1 MTIKVN
7 SENLIFLNNLNS
19 ASDRL
24 ATAMSRLS
32 SGARIQNAGDDA
44 AGFMISKGLE
54 VSKRGLS
61 TANNNIQMGMSL
73 LGIAE
78 GSIQTMLS
86 PLYRIRDLALQS
98 SNGVYSEAERKAMQM
113 EVDSL
118 FEEITRIKNTTEF
131 NGVNLFGQQIYKD
144 KSETFV
150 DNETAAAIS
159 LLSYTPAPMMM
170 AASPVNQTTEPE
182 AISTEPETTNTEG
195 SEETNEISLMS
206 AEVPMMMSMARS
218 GSNVIEGSVTLASGK
233 SKTISI
239 GDKVYTFK
247 DGNSGLTENT
257 CDYSYDMT
265 TGKLTLSNIKY
276 MSVTAAEG
284 QVDNIFVDNAGSSVT
299 VNTSD
304 MHDRIEITG
313 SANGGNIYGGAGND
327 TIIDRRTYYTPW
339 MQVNGESGND
349 TIYLYTEGRIA
360 DGGAGDDT
368 FYINGNNN
376 YAVGQAGNDT
386 FIVESGRDNF
396 LNGGVGTNTKTDNG
410 ENTGWNNISGIDNYN
425 GKEGTFHLT
434 SASVKLNFNGQIYTI
449 TNTSGGKI
457 SYSYDE
463 TTNTVTFAGSYAKIV
478 ADNNQTSNV
487 ILNSDYMV
495 FDGGTGGE
503 SNITATKTNTT
514 INLKTGTNTVNLNG
528 NNNSVFA
535 NGGNDTIN
543 INSNKNYLSINSTG
557 SANITVNSSKANNII
572 NGGNNTNLTIN
583 NNGTDTG
590 FINCQGYTNSLP
602 SSGTIYLKASEVMD
616 IALMQ
621 GTELEKSYRVEN
633 KSSTNSYLKYSCNL
647 TTGEIS
653 FDSNNG
659 SYGLNNIVI
668 TAANGQDDNIS
679 IKGNRVALYTGD
691 GDDVVKSQVT
701 YYSTIDTGEGNDT
714 LNIQTANGQ
723 LSVDFPEYY
732 TGAGNDTVTVAS
744 GVKNTDIWTGDGA
757 DTVEMNG
764 TNNNLYT
771 EAGADTITVNGVN
784 NSIYAGDNN
793 DTVNLN
799 TSNDGYVTDLGAGND
814 IANINANNAGSITG
828 GDGDDNFIV
837 ATGVSGAF
845 VDGNAGTNTLTGDTA
860 NTYRYNIEGY
870 ENRLPASGS
879 IAIAG
884 SEELTIEILG
894 QTYRILNRATTS
906 SILKFD
912 YNQTTGLMTF
922 EGASLTIESTTG
934 QANNVVVN
942 GDNMYFY
949 GSDGNDTIV
958 MNGENAKA
966 YGYAGDDTITTT
978 GGKSYAY
985 GGDDNDTINT
995 NGAQNYAYGEAGTD
1009 TINVNGG
1016 NAQAEGGS
1024 DNDIIVLNGILGNTS
1039 SWVKGGAGND
1049 TINVNSANNTGAI
1062 QGDDGDDTINV
1073 NANGNTISGG
1083 TGSNT
1088 LGIGAGNITYTSSE
1102 YDKYVALKN
1111 EGEITLNAEESA
1123 ILEIAGKSYN
1133 VRNIFD
1139 GYSLTYSYNPT
1150 TNAITFGGYGYE
1162 IISASGQTNNVVI
1175 DGDYLTFRGAEQND
1189 TITIGEG
1196 ESNHIFGGDGNDLM
1210 HVKGSYPYLS
1220 AYGEGGDDTIIAES
1234 EDAQISGG
1242 AGNDTINVKSTCATV
1257 EGGDGYDTMGL
1268 ASSATVVTYSDID
1281 KIKALENS
1289 GTVTVAGEGK
1299 TETLEIAGKIYTI
1312 QNRATTP
1319 SRISYNYNPTTGET
1333 TFDGEGFVI
1342 RSATGQANNVIINS
1356 DYTNFY
1362 GAEQNDKIVMNGE
1375 YSSADGGVGNDTIT
1389 ITGAYSSA
1397 SGGDGNDNII
1407 LEHEN
1412 AEAYGEG
1419 DNDTITINKGHY
1431 ASGGD
1436 GDDTIIA
1443 NDGSGI
1449 FGDNGNDT
1457 ITINTDNAHTVGGAG
1472 DDTITLNGTITDGSY
1487 PRVLGESGN
1496 DTIIVNSSNNL
1507 GEINGGDNDDTIIT
1521 NGDNNIINSGGGVDT
1536 IKIHGDSNLVDSGA
1550 DSDTILL
1557 EGNEN
1562 NVSLGTGNDTATIL
1576 GDLNT
1581 VDGGEDYDIIT
1592 NGGTNTTISNC
1603 NELWKEADPF
1613 LFQVGTGVGANS
1625 AIEVSTGFVIPIID
1639 LNILD
1644 ADSAR
1649 NALEDIDRV
1658 IETLTIKLGEIGV
1671 SKNRLESALSAN
1683 EVAEINIAAAR
1694 SNIVDADI
1702 AQESM
1707 EFLKAQIL
1715 QNATSSLLVTA
1726 RDINSTSLLNIYQSI
1741 GNLR

>member
-1 MTIKVN
+1 
-7 SENLIFLNNLNS
+7 
-19 ASDRL
+19 
-24 ATAMSRLS
+24 
-32 SGARIQNAGDDA
+32 
-44 AGFMISKGLE
+44 KGLE
-54 VSKRGLS
+54 VSQRGLS

-98 SNGVYSEAERKAMQM
+98 SNGVYSDTERKAMQM

-170 AASPVNQTTEPE
+170 SASPANQTTEPE
-182 AISTEPETTNTEG
+182 AQSATATNTEG

-218 GSNVIEGSVTLASGK
+218 GSNVIEGTVTLASGK

-247 DGNSGLTENT
+247 DYNSGLTENT
-257 CDYSYDMT
+257 CNYSYDTT
-265 TGKLTLSNIKY
+265 TGRLTLSNITY
-276 MSVTAAEG
+276 MTITAASG
-284 QVDNIFVDNAGSSVT
+284 QVDNIFVDNAGT
-299 VNTSD
+299 RTYIYAGD
-304 MHDRIEITG
+304 MNDTIEITG
-313 SANGGNIYGGAGND
+313 TATGIMAY
-327 TIIDRRTYYTPW
+327 
-339 MQVNGESGND
+339 GESGDDILIDKTTGNRQSYASGGEGND
-349 TIYLYTEGRIA
+349 TIYTTGDNGKA
-360 DGGAGDDT
+360 VGGNGNDT

-376 YAVGQAGNDT
+376 SIFGEAGDDD
-386 FIVESGRDNF
+386 FIVESGSGNF
-396 LNGGVGTNTKTDNG
+396 LIGKEGTNTITDNG
-410 ENTGWNNISGIDNYN
+410 TNTGWNDITGVENYN
-425 GKEGTFHLT
+425 PNSGQVHMA
-434 SASVKLNFNGQIYTI
+434 SAQVRLEF
-449 TNTSGGKI
+449 GGKYYTVNNPSNSLI
-457 SYSYDE
+457 QYSYDE
-463 TTNTVTFAGSYAKIV
+463 ATDTITFSGSYAQIVADGNQINNIILASGYMTYTGGTGGQDNITSNGSYQTINLGSGTNTVT
-478 ADNNQTSNV
+478 T
-487 ILNSDYMV
+487 NSAYV
-495 FDGGTGGE
+495 SIYT
-503 SNITATKTNTT
+503 
-514 INLKTGTNTVNLNG
+514 
-528 NNNSVFA
+528 

-543 INSNKNYLSINSTG
+543 LDSSNNYISVANSG
-557 SANITVNSSKANNII
+557 SVDVVVGSGKAYNII
-572 NGGNNTNLTIN
+572 NGGNNANLTIT
-583 NNGTDTG
+583 NNGTGTG
-590 FINCQGYTNSLP
+590 YINCVGYENSLPKQGIIYLQVNEEFDITLMKGTVYEASYTVKNKNSSGVSRLNYSCNTTTGEITFNTNSLP
-602 SSGTIYLKASEVMD
+602 NAVQVTAHSGQNDKI
-616 IALMQ
+616 I
-621 GTELEKSYRVEN
+621 
-633 KSSTNSYLKYSCNL
+633 TN
-647 TTGEIS
+647 G
-653 FDSNNG
+653 NG
-659 SYGLNNIVI
+659 LY
-668 TAANGQDDNIS
+668 
-679 IKGNRVALYTGD
+679 LYTGD
-691 GDDVVKSQVT
+691 GNDIVTSKSAYNSIV
-701 YYSTIDTGEGNDT
+701 DTGEGDDI
-714 LNIQTANGQ
+714 LNITSAPGT
-723 LSVDFPEYY
+723 LSIDYPEYY
-732 TGAGNDTVTVAS
+732 TGAGDDTVTVAS
-744 GVKNTDIWTGDGA
+744 GVKNIDIWTGDGA

-784 NSIYAGDNN
+784 NSIYAGDDN

-799 TSNDGYVTDLGAGND
+799 ASNDGYVTDLGAGDD
-814 IANINANNAGSITG
+814 IANINANNAGSIAG
-828 GDGDDNFIV
+828 GDGNDNFIV
-837 ATGVSGAF
+837 ATGVAGAF

-870 ENRLPASGS
+870 ENRLPAKGS

-884 SEELTIEILG
+884 NDEITIEILG

-922 EGASLTIESTTG
+922 EGASLTIESATG
-934 QANNVVVN
+934 QANNVVIN
-942 GDNMYFY
+942 GDYMNFY
-949 GSDGNDTIV
+949 GAELNDIIVTNGENAQGHGGAGNDTIV

-985 GGDDNDTINT
+985 GGGGNDTINT
-995 NGAQNYAYGEAGTD
+995 NGAQNYAYGEAGND

-1016 NAQAEGGS
+1016 NTQAEGGS
-1024 DNDIIVLNGILGNTS
+1024 DNDTIVLNGILGNTS
-1039 SWVKGGAGND
+1039 SWVKGGTGND
-1049 TINVNSANNTGAI
+1049 TITVNSANNTGAI

-1073 NANGNTISGG
+1073 NADGNTISGG
-1083 TGSNT
+1083 AGSNT
-1088 LGIGAGNITYTSSE
+1088 LGVGADNITYTSRE
-1102 YDKYVALKN
+1102 FNKYVALKN
-1111 EGEITLNAEESA
+1111 EGEVKYDLSENFN
-1123 ILEIAGKSYN
+1123 LEIASKIYN
-1133 VRNIFD
+1133 IEAGDQGTLN
-1139 GYSLTYSYNPT
+1139 YSYNET
-1150 TNAITFGGYGYE
+1150 TDEITFEGTDLR
-1162 IISASGQTNNVVI
+1162 ISSVMGQENNVIIKGDMVRFHGSDANDRI
-1175 DGDYLTFRGAEQND
+1175 TIEGSSAIVTAGDGDD
-1189 TITIGEG
+1189 TITIKSEG
-1196 ESNHIFGGDGNDLM
+1196 ARVYGDDGNDTFNAYADATIDG
-1210 HVKGSYPYLS
+1210 GS
-1220 AYGEGGDDTIIAES
+1220 
-1234 EDAQISGG
+1234 
-1242 AGNDTINVKSTCATV
+1242 GNN
-1257 EGGDGYDTMGL
+1257 TMGL
-1268 ASSATVVTYSDID
+1268 TASASVSDYSNIN

-1289 GTVTVAGEGK
+1289 GTVIVAGEGK
-1299 TETLEIAGKIYTI
+1299 TETLEIAGKTYTI

-1319 SRISYNYNPTTGET
+1319 SRITYNYNSATGEI

-1342 RSATGQANNVIINS
+1342 RSATGQSNNVVVNS

-1375 YSSADGGVGNDTIT
+1375 YSSADGGAGGDTIA
-1389 ITGAYSSA
+1389 IFGGYSGAT
-1397 SGGDGNDNII
+1397 GGDGNDNII

-1412 AEAYGEG
+1412 AEAHGEG
-1419 DNDTITINKGHY
+1419 GNDTITINKGHY

-1457 ITINTDNAHTVGGAG
+1457 ITINGDNAHVAGGNG
-1472 DDTITLNGTITDGSY
+1472 DDSITLNGTITDSSY

-1521 NGDNNIINSGGGVDT
+1521 NGNNNIINSGGGVDT
-1536 IKIHGDSNLVDSGA
+1536 IKIHGNSNLVDSGA
-1550 DSDTILL
+1550 DSDTILI

-1562 NVSLGTGNDTATIL
+1562 DISLGAGNDTATIL

-1658 IETLTIKLGEIGV
+1658 IETLTVKLGEIGV

-1702 AQESM
+1702 AKESM
-1707 EFLKAQIL
+1707 ELLKAQIL
-1715 QNATSSLLVTA
+1715 QNASASLLTA
-1726 RDINSTSLLNIYQSI
+1726 SRDINSTSLLNIYNSL
-1741 GNLR
+1741 GNLRR